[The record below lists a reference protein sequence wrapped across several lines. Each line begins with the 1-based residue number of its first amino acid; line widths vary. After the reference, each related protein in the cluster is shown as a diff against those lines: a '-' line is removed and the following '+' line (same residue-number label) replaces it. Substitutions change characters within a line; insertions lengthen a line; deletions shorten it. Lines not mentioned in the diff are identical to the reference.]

1 MTEHSKGRVA
11 NNAEKQVPANIIEAI
26 QKYGDARAD
35 LDWGA
40 PSALALSIRLIRAA
54 LSGCADGGKGEAVYQ
69 LDSGDGNWVDVAQE
83 SYEGHALVGDVRFR
97 RKLYTAP
104 QAECAPAAPRAA
116 VLYTM
121 DQMRDYA
128 DAFHRSR
135 VEAIAE
141 PKRADLTGAMGAYLR
156 VCSSGGMPAVQVK
169 AVKVAL
175 EQAVDLGYFDS
186 ILAKGD
192 K

>member
-1 MTEHSKGRVA
+1 MGGEEGMTEHYKGHA
-11 NNAEKQVPANIIEAI
+11 SL
-26 QKYGDARAD
+26 AD
-35 LDWGA
+35 MVRTHIDEWRE
-40 PSALALSIRLIRAA
+40 ALAHMKVNPAYDKAYIDHELKA
-54 LSGCADGGKGEAVYQ
+54 LAEIENAC
-69 LDSGDGNWVDVAQE
+69 NVDRDA
-83 SYEGHALVGDVRFR
+83 
-97 RKLYTAP
+97 
-104 QAECAPAAPRAA
+104 AA

-156 VCSSGGMPAVQVK
+156 VCSSGGMPAEQVK